1 MYYVVLILIYY
12 CQTLGFFNNHAFLF
26 DRCVAV
32 DCRQLDLHHK
42 NVTVIFTDEFQ
53 TVVSSIGVWQNYFAY
68 LNDVKVVNRKLIWLV
83 VRYEMHMVIF

>member
-32 DCRQLDLHHK
+32 DCRQLYLHHK

-53 TVVSSIGVWQNYFAY
+53 TVVSSIRVWQNYFAY
-68 LNDVKVVNRKLIWLV
+68 LNDVKVVNRELIWLV

>member
-1 MYYVVLILIYY
+1 MYYVVLILINY
-12 CQTLGFFNNHAFLF
+12 CQTLGFFNNHAFLL

-53 TVVSSIGVWQNYFAY
+53 TVVSSIWVWQNYFAY
-68 LNDVKVVNRKLIWLV
+68 LNDVKVVNRELIWLV
-83 VRYEMHMVIF
+83 MRYEMHMVIF